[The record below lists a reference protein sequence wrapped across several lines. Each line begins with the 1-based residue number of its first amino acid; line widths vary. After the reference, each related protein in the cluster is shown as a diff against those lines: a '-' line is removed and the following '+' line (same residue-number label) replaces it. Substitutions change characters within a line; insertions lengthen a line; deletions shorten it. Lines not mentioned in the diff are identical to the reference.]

1 MSSKLMRGTA
11 VLTAG
16 TLLSKIL
23 GILYVIPFY
32 WIAGGEQATILY
44 QYGYVP
50 YQIFL
55 NIATAGV
62 PLAVAKYISKY
73 NSLNEYALSQR
84 LYRSSTYLM
93 IFTGIVSFLIMYIF
107 APILAG
113 MQEVSAERVLKIL
126 RRLFAQ

>member
-93 IFTGIVSFLIMYIF
+93 IFTGIASFLII
-107 APILAG
+107 
-113 MQEVSAERVLKIL
+113 
-126 RRLFAQ
+126 

>member
-32 WIAGGEQATILY
+32 WIAGGTSNDSH

-107 APILAG
+107 APYSRGCKRL
-113 MQEVSAERVLKIL
+113 VAERVLKIL